1 MKYSNY
7 IWYILVVLSGFLIT
21 GIFLLFLN
29 RDHSEPITLI
39 PVPTPEPIIV
49 YLSGDIDNPGIY
61 ELEKESRLEDLFIL
75 ANVDIISNR
84 HYNLASKLYDG
95 QHIII
100 NNNGYANESKN
111 LDMSLILINI
121 NEANMEQ
128 LITLPGIGESKAK
141 EIILY
146 RETYGYFDRIE
157 DILNVPGIGESTF
170 NQFKD
175 MIVIN
180 SVN

>member
-7 IWYILVVLSGFLIT
+7 IWYTLAVLSGFLVT
-21 GIFLLFLN
+21 GIFILILN

-61 ELEKESRLEDLFIL
+61 ELENDSSFDYLFIL

-146 RETYGYFDRIE
+146 RETHGYFDRIE